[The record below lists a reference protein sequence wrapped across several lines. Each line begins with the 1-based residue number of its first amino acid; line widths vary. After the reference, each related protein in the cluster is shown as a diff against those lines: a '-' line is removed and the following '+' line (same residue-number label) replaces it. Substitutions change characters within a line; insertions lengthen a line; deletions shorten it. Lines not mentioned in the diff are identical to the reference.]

1 MQEEEITTDDQ
12 SMLGDID
19 IEANLEQLTDKF
31 SFENRNSIVKRPKK
45 VKSEVP
51 VTEIDLMS
59 EF

>member
-1 MQEEEITTDDQ
+1 
-12 SMLGDID
+12 MLGDID

-31 SFENRNSIVKRPKK
+31 SFENRNSIVRKPKK

-59 EF
+59 EFK